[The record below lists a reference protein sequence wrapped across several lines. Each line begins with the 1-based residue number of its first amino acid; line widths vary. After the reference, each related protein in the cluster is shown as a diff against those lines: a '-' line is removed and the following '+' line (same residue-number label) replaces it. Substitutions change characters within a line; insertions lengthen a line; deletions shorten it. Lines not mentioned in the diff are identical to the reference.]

1 MQRVLQVVNIMD
13 RGGVETL
20 LMNIYRKINRESIQF
35 DFLTHPYDQD
45 YLYEYESEILS
56 MGGQIYKAPSFSQ
69 NLHDYQTYI
78 KVFFRNHPEYTV
90 VHAHNLDSASLVYM
104 REAKKSGRYLIA
116 HSHNT
121 NDHGGILKR
130 RMLQICMRVP
140 DKLPNS
146 RLAKEL
152 LRLVIV
158 KYSTMVLILLGI
170 MSMKS
175 NIISRVRNY
184 LWM

>member
-45 YLYEYESEILS
+45 YSYEYESEILS

-69 NLHDYQTYI
+69 NPHDYQTYI
-78 KVFFRNHPEYTV
+78 EDFFRNHPEYTV
-90 VHAHNLDSASLVYM
+90 IHAHNLDSASLVYM

-121 NDHGGILKR
+121 NDHGG
-130 RMLQICMRVP
+130 
-140 DKLPNS
+140 
-146 RLAKEL
+146 RL
-152 LRLVIV
+152 
-158 KYSTMVLILLGI
+158 
-170 MSMKS
+170 
-175 NIISRVRNY
+175 
-184 LWM
+184 